1 MNLYM
6 LRNRFPKAF
15 YFRST
20 EQVQYYDG
28 YEQWAREFE
37 GLWGVQGKA
46 LAEEKSD
53 RSLLHVRA
61 YTRFKQEHP
70 EQMVLLHFNGN
81 ARDPGYDREGF
92 FAGHWLYTN
101 GATVLT
107 DVPEEHYGVSEIEV
121 SDTSLFTLYTGRYFD
136 RGEDLG
142 LCELDEQGKPD
153 WHRSEQVQL
162 VDIDPGRGTI
172 TIRRGCHG
180 TEPIGF
186 AGGRAYVAPHVI
198 EGPWNGRQNNL
209 MWFYNYSTHCPR
221 DENGKTCADVLA
233 EWIHF
238 TFGPR
243 GPLARYDGLEFDVL
257 FSSLYNHPYY
267 YLQGIEPGGNKQPDC
282 DGDGLGDMG
291 VFDGVDSYGVGV
303 LEFTRDLR
311 EKMGEDRLILADAG
325 WWHGQ
330 RSFGILNGIESEGLQ
345 IDDDGHA
352 QWGHPLNTHLYWNAQ
367 GAKPCLSYVLLTKR
381 HPKMTDGAVRIAMA
395 AAVMSGSGI
404 AVGTRAGGATR
415 LFGGPA
421 GQTPDDWDELVLGGQ
436 SGPGWL
442 GEPLGPVVRL
452 GMQAPEILQ
461 GLGTPPTQA
470 LLEKLEIFDGRAAIE
485 NDSLRI
491 DSDDPSLSPRL
502 RLKDIQLQT
511 PDLMLALVARGNPM
525 PGYPAEGKRLMF
537 ITAMRDSQPV
547 VGGDVRYGTR
557 QRRHAYFLDDKFV
570 NTFSWADLPLGKIDL
585 DFEFE
590 TGQTVWIEE
599 IRLYAAIDA
608 CYRLFENGLVL
619 VNPAKSPYTFDLET
633 ICPDRQFQRIV
644 GREGQSPEHNNG
656 QLVEKELTLGPND
669 AIFLVARH

>member
-1 MNLYM
+1 MNLYV

-28 YEQWAREFE
+28 YEAWSREFE

-81 ARDPGYDREGF
+81 ARDPEFQRGGF

-101 GATVLT
+101 GATVLS
-107 DVPEEHYGVSEIEV
+107 DVPDDHYGVSEVGV

-142 LCELDEQGKPD
+142 LCELDAEGRPN

-162 VDIDPGRGTI
+162 VAIDKDKGTI

-180 TEPIGF
+180 TKPIGF
-186 AGGRAYVAPHVI
+186 EGGRAYVAPHVI

-221 DENGKTCADVLA
+221 DSKGRTCADVLA
-233 EWIHF
+233 AWLEE

-243 GPLARYDGLEFDVL
+243 GPLAAYDGLEFDVL

-267 YLQGIEPGGNKQPDC
+267 YLQGIEPGGAKQPDC

-291 VFDGVDSYGVGV
+291 IFDGLDTYGVGV

-311 EKMGEDRLILADAG
+311 RRMGEDRLILADAG

-330 RSFGILNGIESEGLQ
+330 RSMEILNGIESEGLQ
-345 IDDDGHA
+345 IDEDGHA
-352 QWGHPLNTHLYWNAQ
+352 QWGHPLNTHLYWNQ
-367 GAKPCLSYVLLTKR
+367 KGRDPHLSYILLTKR

-395 AAVMSGSGI
+395 AAVMSGSAI
-404 AVGTRAGGATR
+404 AVGTRAGGADR
-415 LFGGPA
+415 RFGGPA
-421 GQTPDDWDELVLGGQ
+421 GQTPEDWDELVKGGQ

-442 GEPLGPVVRL
+442 GEPLGPVVRMAAQSPDL
-452 GMQAPEILQ
+452 LCGA
-461 GLGTPPTQA
+461 GDPPA
-470 LLEKLEIFDGRAAIE
+470 EGLLEHLEVLDGKVSIE
-485 NDSLRI
+485 DRRLRI
-491 DSDDPSLSPRL
+491 DSQDAALSARVRLSLPGL
-502 RLKDIQLQT
+502 EG
-511 PDLMLALVARGNPM
+511 PDLLVSLKARGEAM
-525 PGYPAEGKRLMF
+525 EGYPREAQRLMF
-537 ITAMRDSQPV
+537 LTATRDGQPV
-547 VGGDVRYGTR
+547 VGGDVRYGTK
-557 QRRHAYFLDDKFV
+557 QRRHAYFLDDDFV
-570 NTFSWADLPLGKIDL
+570 NTFSWAELPEGGVDL
-585 DFEFE
+585 DLAFE
-590 TGQTVWIEE
+590 TGRTVWIDH
-599 IRLYAAIDA
+599 LKAHAAVDA
-608 CYRLFENGLVL
+608 CYRVFENGLVL
-619 VNPAKSPYTFDLET
+619 VNPSKRSFTFDVEA
-633 ICPDRQFQRIV
+633 ICPGKQFERIQ
-644 GREGQSPEHNNG
+644 GRPGQCPEHNNG
-656 QLVEKELTLGPND
+656 LPVEGPIELGPND
-669 AIFLVARH
+669 AIFLAARV